1 MGLSGSLVLGF
12 LELQASHAHNRFYN
26 ELEEWLSGITELT
39 PAGGVSLSDYVNRQL
54 SDRHPRHA
62 ARARRTSPIGSAMQ
76 PAGGAIGAPPQEDV
90 RDLARGVN
98 QLVTQMRAEQKVV
111 REWVDEQAAAAV
123 GGRQRAAR
131 DLADQHA
138 TRGV

>member
-1 MGLSGSLVLGF
+1 LGLSGSLILGF

-39 PAGGVSLSDYVNRQL
+39 PGSSSATEQVSRQLMAAVFEMQRAVEELSGRIKGGAALSSSGGMSAGGDE
-54 SDRHPRHA
+54 P
-62 ARARRTSPIGSAMQ
+62 
-76 PAGGAIGAPPQEDV
+76 V

-111 REWVDEQAAAAV
+111 REWVDEQATQQADV
-123 GGRQRAAR
+123 TNVLR
-131 DLADQHA
+131 DLAQSMLK
-138 TRGV
+138 RGS